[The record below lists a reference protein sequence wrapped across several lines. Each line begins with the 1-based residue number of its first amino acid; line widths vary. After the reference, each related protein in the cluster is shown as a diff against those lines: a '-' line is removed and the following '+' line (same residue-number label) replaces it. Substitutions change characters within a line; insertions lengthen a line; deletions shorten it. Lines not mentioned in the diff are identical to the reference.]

1 MQSWGFDLV
10 NSKALTKIQ
19 SMILISIIIVAAVV
33 GTAVYALWSGQETS
47 ETIKIG
53 ILANL
58 DASAGKDIMQAVVLA
73 AEQLNAE
80 GGLLGKQVEIIGEDH
95 DGTQDAVITSNALN
109 RLISYHKVDFII
121 GGAGQQGL
129 MVQEVVAEHKRI
141 FIDVGSQ
148 RNIYSQR
155 VLDDYDIGKYYFR
168 VLGNESS
175 VAPETIFLHL
185 RELTGFNRV
194 GFITTDLPAWKD
206 KLDELEV
213 VLPELGFD
221 IVHREHFPLETFD
234 FTSYFA
240 RAEQAEVEI
249 MYALVLDN
257 GGISFAKEYHQRQSP
272 MVIYGFL
279 GGGVAEP
286 DGWEI
291 TGGSCE
297 YISLSFLPLVAGY
310 PLTSKTV
317 PDREAYID
325 RWDDFPSTSCSN
337 AYNTLRYILP
347 DAIKRA
353 GTFETEIVIQAL
365 ERTSVETTDAR
376 NFVFTESHDVMMS
389 KDPNDTKYK
398 TVLSFQWADEK
409 LVPIAPKAI
418 MEEAGATYQYP
429 PWPGPWD

>member
-1 MQSWGFDLV
+1 M
-10 NSKALTKIQ
+10 T
-19 SMILISIIIVAAVV
+19 LIAIIVVAAVGGAAYV
-33 GTAVYALWSGQETS
+33 LLDGEEQSS

-53 ILANL
+53 LLTDMGSAAGE
-58 DASAGKDIMQAVVLA
+58 DAWKGAFLA
-73 AEQLNAE
+73 AEQLNVE
-80 GGLLGKQVEIIGEDH
+80 GGILGRKVEVVRESKSSNDPTEVNSALVRLLSQ
-95 DGTQDAVITSNALN
+95 
-109 RLISYHKVDFII
+109 HKVDFII

-129 MVQEVVAEHKRI
+129 MVQEVVAEFKRI
-141 FIDVGSQ
+141 FIDFASQ

-175 VAPETIFLHL
+175 VAPETTFLHL

-213 VLPELGFD
+213 VLPEQGFD
-221 IVHREHFPLETFD
+221 IVYREHFPLGTFD

-249 MYALVLDN
+249 MYALVFGND
-257 GGISFAKEYHQRQSP
+257 GIYFAKEYHERQSP

-279 GGGVAEP
+279 GGMEGT

-297 YISLSFLPLVAGY
+297 YISLAFLPFVAGY
-310 PLTSKTV
+310 PLTSKTI

-325 RWDDFPSTSCSN
+325 RWGEVPSLASAN
-337 AYNTLRYILP
+337 VYNTLRYILS
-347 DAIKRA
+347 DAIERA
-353 GTFETEIVIQAL
+353 ETTATEAVIEAL
-365 ERTSVETTDAR
+365 EKTRIETTDAR
-376 NFVFTESHDVMMS
+376 NFVFTSSHDVMMS
-389 KDPNDTKYK
+389 KDPNDTEYK
-398 TVLSFQWADEK
+398 TVLSFQWVDEK

-418 MEEAGATYQYP
+418 MEEAGTSYTFP
-429 PWPGPWD
+429 DWFGPWDDL